1 MAARRANFK
10 LRKHNITKYMFS
22 RRISQ
27 DIQLKVIK
35 YLNYIEYKEN
45 EKPDV
50 GLQILDEVSSK
61 IREEVFLDYYGKVL
75 QENIIFNNNFT
86 PEFI

>member
-1 MAARRANFK
+1 
-10 LRKHNITKYMFS
+10 
-22 RRISQ
+22 
-27 DIQLKVIK
+27 
-35 YLNYIEYKEN
+35 LNYIEYKEN

-75 QENIIFNNNFT
+75 QESIIFNNNFT